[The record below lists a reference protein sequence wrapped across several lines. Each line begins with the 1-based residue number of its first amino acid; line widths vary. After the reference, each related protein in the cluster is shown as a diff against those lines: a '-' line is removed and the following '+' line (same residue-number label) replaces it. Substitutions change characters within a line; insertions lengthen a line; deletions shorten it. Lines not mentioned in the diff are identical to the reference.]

1 MGSAPQSK
9 RDEDSLATVK
19 SKKFLF
25 TLVPS
30 VLFSV
35 YYILTG
41 KMFEA
46 IISFT
51 IGMAI
56 FYSLRNMDKKRVKTK
71 IDYNLT
77 TVVFHMYG
85 LSLGETTPSDLVSTI
100 ADNREYGFYCT
111 VFQRIRNLARDFGY
125 GITKATSQV
134 AKTVKPPLKDILVR
148 CTNTFSSVEPRG
160 YLEIESSMLIEEY
173 SGYYTR
179 AIETLKT
186 LGGIFTT
193 FQSITVFLIMTLVIM
208 TIFMIDPSAIVFGYV
223 IAILA
228 TVMMYFLFRSSS
240 PREQIVYVGK
250 YPPRTYSLMKWSFF
264 ATVPS
269 SAVLAFFI
277 YFAIGPPLAFII
289 LGLGTII
296 PGIFGYMMERYVSM
310 VDKNYPT
317 FLKALGESLA
327 STSDLKSSLSY
338 ILYMELGPL
347 HKLVRGAL
355 ARVKLGI
362 DHRQALET
370 LSSEAASYQV
380 HMSNR
385 ILLDS
390 MGRGANAL
398 DIGNA
403 LGNRVVKFIEFRK
416 MRDVMAK
423 SFQMIVV
430 VIQPL
435 TVVLLV
441 VLEVLSGFMSQYMT
455 NLPYFGFNS
464 IPMAVIQTGNI
475 IVVFVMAVVNAL
487 IVKEVSA
494 GYWGTFFLNLG
505 ILLILS
511 GATWIVARILIQGV
525 LGSMPSIQLPV

>member
-1 MGSAPQSK
+1 M
-9 RDEDSLATVK
+9 
-19 SKKFLF
+19 
-25 TLVPS
+25 
-30 VLFSV
+30 LFSV
-35 YYILTG
+35 YYVLTG
-41 KMFEA
+41 NMFEA
-46 IISFT
+46 IISFAT
-51 IGMAI
+51 GIAI
-56 FYSLRNMDKKRVKTK
+56 LYALKYMEKKRVKTK

-77 TVVFHMYG
+77 TVIFHMYG
-85 LSLGETTPSDLVSTI
+85 LALGETTPSDLVNTI
-100 ADNREYGFYCT
+100 ADNKEYGFYCQ

-125 GITKATSQV
+125 GITRATSQV

-148 CTNTFSSVEPRG
+148 LTNTFSSVEPKG

-208 TIFMIDPSAIVFGYV
+208 TIFMMDPSAIVFGYV
-223 IAILA
+223 IAIFA

-240 PREQIVYVGK
+240 PREQIVYIGK
-250 YPPRTYSLMKWSFF
+250 YPPKTYSLMKWSFM

-277 YFAIGPPLAFII
+277 YYAMGAPLAFIV
-289 LGLGTII
+289 LGLGVIF
-296 PGIFGYMMERYVSM
+296 PGVFGYMMERYVGK
-310 VDKNYPT
+310 VDKSYPT

-347 HKLVRGAL
+347 HKLVRTAL

-398 DIGNA
+398 EIGNA

-416 MRDVMAK
+416 MRDVVAK
-423 SFQMIVV
+423 SFQTIVLV
-430 VIQPL
+430 MQPMA
-435 TVVLLV
+435 VVLLV
-441 VLEVLSGFMSQYMT
+441 VLEVLAGFMSQYLI

-464 IPMAVIQTGNI
+464 IPMIVIETGNI

-494 GYWGTFFLNLG
+494 GYWGTFFLNFG
-505 ILLILS
+505 ILLVLS
-511 GATWIVARILIQGV
+511 GVTWMVGRVLIQSV
-525 LGSMPSIQLPV
+525 LGSMPSIELPV